1 MKHLVEQINRAI
13 DWHWLP
19 ELTQWVIEQAIAIQ
33 QIPAPTFAE
42 ARRAAYVA
50 QQFTLLKLTQIET
63 DEVQNIYGL
72 RRGRKNG
79 APAIMVTAHTDTVFP
94 AETDLKFRREGNII
108 YGPGLGDNSLG
119 VAALLGLARLLHD
132 QSIEHDG
139 DIWFVATVGEEG
151 LGDLCGMKAAFTRLQ
166 HRIQSV
172 INLEGLAFEHVYHG
186 GIAVRRL
193 HITAN
198 AEGGHSWLNFGN
210 SSAIHGIVQL
220 GARITTLSP
229 PTAPRT
235 TYNIGIIE
243 GGQTINTIAAQAGL
257 WLDLRSEVQSALMQ
271 LEEQVLAEIK
281 ALTTTQLTF
290 TKEIVGDRPAGWLS
304 PEHPLVQGAMAALA
318 QLGIQGTLETG
329 STDANIPLAA
339 GCPAVT
345 IGITRGGNAHR
356 LDEYIDTQPVAAGL
370 KQLILLTLAATRQ
383 ENL

>member
-1 MKHLVEQINRAI
+1 
-13 DWHWLP
+13 
-19 ELTQWVIEQAIAIQ
+19 
-33 QIPAPTFAE
+33 
-42 ARRAAYVA
+42 
-50 QQFTLLKLTQIET
+50 
-63 DEVQNIYGL
+63 
-72 RRGRKNG
+72 
-79 APAIMVTAHTDTVFP
+79 
-94 AETDLKFRREGNII
+94 
-108 YGPGLGDNSLG
+108 
-119 VAALLGLARLLHD
+119 
-132 QSIEHDG
+132 
-139 DIWFVATVGEEG
+139 
-151 LGDLCGMKAAFTRLQ
+151 MKAAFTRLQ

-243 GGQTINTIAAQAGL
+243 GGQTINTIAAHAGL